1 MEAVKRSLSQQPVSI
16 ANSCERDII
25 RTILKETDSFI
36 SAAILPIL
44 AHQYITGKRAPITS
58 ETVYVIIKRRKSKV
72 ENNENN
78 IIMSKF
84 AFERM
89 QAKDEVNDRWRN
101 ITIIV
106 LIVLLVVTNAMWLIA
121 WNQYDYIEDDYS
133 VQVDGGSGVANYI
146 GNDGDINNGKDYSA
160 ETNQSEGAS

>member
-1 MEAVKRSLSQQPVSI
+1 M
-16 ANSCERDII
+16 
-25 RTILKETDSFI
+25 
-36 SAAILPIL
+36 
-44 AHQYITGKRAPITS
+44 
-58 ETVYVIIKRRKSKV
+58 

-146 GNDGDINNGKDYSA
+146 GNDGNINNGKDYSA